1 MANDANLSELPVS
14 HSRIAYIDNLKWLTI
29 ILVVIMHA
37 AVTYSGMG
45 AWYYEEAHNLDLF
58 SRHFFEFFQSHLQ
71 AYFMSLFFMIAA
83 YFVPRSLE
91 KKGAK
96 KFIQDRLIRLGIP
109 TLIYMLIINPVVMQ
123 ISYSHGADI
132 PWDGFKNYITSFAF
146 IFGTGPMWFALVL
159 LIFSIFYC
167 AIDHTIT
174 RLTAKFSF
182 AVNVTNISILIAVI
196 TLSAFAIRLIYPIG
210 TSVMNLQ
217 FCFFAAYIF
226 MFMVGIIAYKKSL
239 LEQIGLAQVKLWFT
253 AILLICVPIWL
264 SLSRFFIN
272 NDGSLHDVNAM
283 IIKGGWNLPA
293 FVYAFWES
301 FFCVAF
307 IIVLLGVFRRFF
319 NTQNNW
325 QKFLS
330 DNAFGVYVFHPLVLV
345 SVSVL
350 IRNLTTLPILK
361 FLVVA
366 AITVPLSFVLAALI
380 RKVPILHKLFS

>member
-1 MANDANLSELPVS
+1 MANDKSLSGFPQRG
-14 HSRIAYIDNLKWLTI
+14 SRIAYIDNLKWLTI
-29 ILVVIMHA
+29 ILVVMMHV
-37 AVTYSGMG
+37 AVTYSGLG
-45 AWYYEEAHNLDLF
+45 SWYYKEVHSLDLF

-109 TLIYMLIINPVVMQ
+109 TLIYMLIINPIVMQ
-123 ISYSHGADI
+123 ISYSYGADI
-132 PWDGFKNYITSFAF
+132 PWGGFKNYMTSFAF
-146 IFGTGPMWFALVL
+146 ISGTGPMWFALVL
-159 LIFSIFYC
+159 LIFSVLYC
-167 AIDHTIT
+167 AIDRGIT
-174 RLTAKFSF
+174 ELTEKFSF
-182 AVNVTNISILIAVI
+182 AVTTRNISILIGVI
-196 TLSAFAIRLIYPIG
+196 TLSAFAIRLFYPIG
-210 TSVMNLQ
+210 TSALNLQ

-239 LEQIGLAQVKLWFT
+239 LEQINLTQVKVWSA

-272 NDGSLHDVNAM
+272 KDGSLHDVNAM

-307 IIVLLGVFRRFF
+307 IIVLVGIFRQFF

-330 DNAFGVYVFHPLVLV
+330 ANAFGVYVFHPLVLV

-350 IRNLTTLPILK
+350 IRNLPILPILK
-361 FLVVA
+361 FLAVA
-366 AITVPLSFVLAALI
+366 AITVPLSFVLSALI
-380 RKVPILHKLFS
+380 RKVTILHKLFS